1 MINPVPWKK
10 DLPLA
15 PLRALWILASIFL
28 FPSLLMVCSVPVAH
42 AMLAASFSALF
53 ACWGNSAEFGLQKI
67 EFRDFCIIFAAYFG
81 IILLGAAVAPL
92 WEELLSFL
100 NIECA
105 KEQEIVE
112 LFRSAGKRDRV
123 FILISTCIITPV
135 VEEVLFRRII
145 YDWFFRWTK
154 NCGTAVIV
162 TSMLFSV
169 VHFFILGIPGLFIM
183 GVGFQLV
190 YLFRQNL
197 LTAIIL
203 HGVVNSVA
211 TMAQLYLPEELFF

>member
-1 MINPVPWKK
+1 
-10 DLPLA
+10 
-15 PLRALWILASIFL
+15 
-28 FPSLLMVCSVPVAH
+28 MVCSVPVAH

-67 EFRDFCIIFAAYFG
+67 EFRDFCIIFAAYLG

-145 YDWFFRWTK
+145 YSSWHHIHPPTAFF
-154 NCGTAVIV
+154 GTSLI
-162 TSMLFSV
+162 FSLA
-169 VHFFILGIPGLFIM
+169 HFFLMGIPGLLIM
-183 GVGFQLV
+183 GLAFQLA
-190 YLFRQNL
+190 YLIRENL
-197 LTAIIL
+197 LTAMLL
-203 HGVVNSVA
+203 HSVVN
-211 TMAQLYLPEELFF
+211 TMAFFINIFGETNIR